1 MTAMKK
7 KTSANK
13 KVIRDIRGFT
23 LSEALVTVIILLLVS
38 AIVAAGVPAAANAYR
53 KVVITS
59 NAEVIRSTTM
69 SALRNEL
76 ATSKDVRISG
86 ENGSKIFFYNEAY
99 GSMSEISLG
108 KKDEEEGVIEG
119 EIMYQ
124 RYAKD
129 GLIVT
134 NDNATADAKP
144 LVPDKYVYPSFTS
157 VSYND
162 ETGVVTFHGL
172 VVKRISNNEEM
183 TDNTDYSVRVLVK

>member
-108 KKDEEEGVIEG
+108 EDGK
-119 EIMYQ
+119 IMYQ